1 MVYGY
6 LLRFTRDPHDAQDLF
21 QETFFRAHRAYM
33 ALPTD
38 ADHRAWLMRV
48 AVNLSKNYIRDRQRR
63 SRVLVEEE
71 QGYTPDGELPAATD
85 TDTESIMISRETA
98 HTLLATIETL
108 PFRQRAALI
117 QRQFEGLD
125 YQTIGANLQCSPESA
140 RAHVYQA
147 LRKLRLTLFSIR
159 DPQSTI
165 RSSRLE

>member
-1 MVYGY
+1 
-6 LLRFTRDPHDAQDLF
+6 
-21 QETFFRAHRAYM
+21 M

-38 ADHRAWLMRV
+38 ADHRAWLMRI

-63 SRVLVEEE
+63 SRVLVEEKQK
-71 QGYTPDGELPAATD
+71 QGYASDGELPAATG

-125 YQTIGANLQCSPESA
+125 YSTIATNLQCSPESA

-147 LRKLRLTLFSIR
+147 LRKLRLS
-159 DPQSTI
+159 
-165 RSSRLE
+165 LEPASFGATEV